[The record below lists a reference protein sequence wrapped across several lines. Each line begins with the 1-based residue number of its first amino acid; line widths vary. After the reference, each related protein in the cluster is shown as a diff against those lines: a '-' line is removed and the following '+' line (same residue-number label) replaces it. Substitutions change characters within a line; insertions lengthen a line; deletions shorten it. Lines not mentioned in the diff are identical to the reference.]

1 MHKTGSYSP
10 SDLATVPEYKDIV
23 LETAS
28 ILNGTLEDSV
38 LSDNMLASMEN
49 DVFLFSA
56 LKTHAQLFEASRML
70 LTEEKTIKPFLL
82 FSNDIRKIK
91 KNYNENYLEAEYDF
105 AVGAVQMAERWESFK
120 DDDKYFL
127 QYRTSN
133 DDKVRKTHAVL
144 DGITLPK
151 NDAFWDY
158 YFAPNGWRCRC
169 NVVQVL
175 AHLNQKSNS
184 DKAIEMGEKATTQIG
199 KNGENKLGIF
209 RFNPAK
215 EKVIFP
221 PKHPYHKLAG
231 ASKVTANIEKIDTTE
246 LNKNHLYKAAKKQL
260 RGFKEM
266 KVYKML
272 NSDEVTSINLYTRA
286 DAYYLHINNYI
297 RLNKIALGAKADGF
311 NKENLTTITK
321 VINNGLDKI
330 PDKHKGIVY
339 RGTTLPKEVL
349 DLYKQSFKSKT
360 PVVEKGFL
368 STSSEKKFAFNG
380 NHFFIIK
387 SKTGTKIDKL
397 SDLPNEKEVLFK
409 TNKKFNILKIREKE
423 EEDGKM
429 ITEITM
435 EEI

>member
-1 MHKTGSYSP
+1 MMSEK
-10 SDLATVPEYKDIV
+10 
-23 LETAS
+23 
-28 ILNGTLEDSV
+28 
-38 LSDNMLASMEN
+38 
-49 DVFLFSA
+49 
-56 LKTHAQLFEASRML
+56 LKKIIT
-70 LTEEKTIKPFLL
+70 KTI
-82 FSNDIRKIK
+82 
-91 KNYNENYLEAEYDF
+91 LEAEYDF

-127 QYRTSN
+127 QYRTSG
-133 DDKVRKTHAVL
+133 DDKVRKTHTVL

-151 NDAFWDY
+151 SDPFWDY

-231 ASKVTANIEKIDTTE
+231 ASKVKADVKKVIEEINTTE
-246 LNKNHLYKAAKKQL
+246 LNKNRRYNAAKEQL
-260 RGFKEM
+260 RGSKEM

-286 DAYYLHINNYI
+286 DAYYLHINNYN

-368 STSSEKKFAFNG
+368 STSSKKEFSFNG
-380 NHFFIIK
+380 NHLFIIK

-409 TNKKFNILKIREKE
+409 TNKKFNISEIKEVEKR
-423 EEDGKM
+423 GRM
-429 ITEITM
+429 RLVITM